1 MGWASRDVSALRERF
16 PGLARTV
23 EGRPCV
29 FADAPAGTQVPD
41 IVIEAMD
48 RYLADS
54 NANTGGTFPTSEET
68 DRVIAEARR
77 AGADLLGCD
86 PGEVVFGPN
95 MTTLAFALSR
105 SVGRTLGPEDEVAVT
120 VLDHDANIAPWL
132 LAARDSGATVRW
144 VDVRAEDGTLDL
156 DSLDGALGPR
166 TRVVAFTAASNALGT
181 ITPARDIARRVH
193 DAGALVVADAVH
205 LAPHR
210 AIDVRDLDV
219 DVLFCSA
226 YKFFGPHVG
235 LMYARR
241 ELLEQWE
248 PYRVRPAPGS
258 PPDSWEWGTLNHEGL
273 AGLTAAVEYL
283 ADVGRTFGE
292 PEGPDRRQEVLAG
305 MESIRLHEAEL
316 SARFL
321 KGMDQIAGLTLYGM
335 GDVERIDER
344 APTFALR
351 VEGRS
356 PREVAGELGR
366 RGVFVW
372 DGNYYALAIM
382 ERLGLEE
389 SGGAVRIGFCHYHSV
404 DEVDRVLEELAR
416 LA

>member
-1 MGWASRDVSALRERF
+1 MEQENRDLSALRDRF
-16 PGLARTV
+16 PGLARLRD
-23 EGRPCV
+23 GRPCV
-29 FADAPAGTQVPD
+29 FADAPAGTQAAD
-41 IVIEAMD
+41 IVIEAIAG
-48 RYLADS
+48 YLERS
-54 NANTGGTFPTSEET
+54 NANTGGAFATSEET

-105 SVGRTLGPEDEVAVT
+105 SLGRTLGPDDEVVVT

-132 LAARDSGATVRW
+132 LAARDAGVTARW

-156 DSLDGALGPR
+156 DSLQSALGPR
-166 TRVVAFTAASNALGT
+166 TRLVAFTAASNALGT
-181 ITPARDIARRVH
+181 ITPARDIARRIH
-193 DAGALVVADAVH
+193 EAGAVAVADAVH

-210 AIDVRDLDV
+210 AIDVRDLGV

-241 ELLEQWE
+241 ELLEEWE
-248 PYRVRPAPGS
+248 PYRVRPAPEE

-273 AGLTAAVEYL
+273 AGFTATVEYL

-292 PEGPDRRQEVLAG
+292 PEAQERREEVLAG
-305 MESIRLHEAEL
+305 MDSIRRYEAEL

-321 KGMDQIAGLTLYGM
+321 KGLDQIPGVALYGV
-335 GDVERIDER
+335 GEVERTDER

-351 VEGRS
+351 LQDRS
-356 PREVAGELGR
+356 PRAVAEELGR

-382 ERLGLEE
+382 ERLGLEA

-404 DEVDRVLEELAR
+404 DDVDRVLEELAG

>member
-1 MGWASRDVSALRERF
+1 MEQENRDLSALRDRF
-16 PGLARTV
+16 PGLARV
-23 EGRPCV
+23 RDGRPCV
-29 FADAPAGTQVPD
+29 FADAPAGTQAAD
-41 IVIEAMD
+41 IVIEAIAG
-48 RYLADS
+48 YLERS
-54 NANTGGTFPTSEET
+54 NANTGGAFATSEET

-105 SVGRTLGPEDEVAVT
+105 SLGRTLGPDDEVVVT

-132 LAARDSGATVRW
+132 LAARDAGVTARW

-156 DSLDGALGPR
+156 DSLQSALGPR
-166 TRVVAFTAASNALGT
+166 TRLVAFTAASNALGT
-181 ITPARDIARRVH
+181 ITPARDIARRIH
-193 DAGALVVADAVH
+193 EAGAVAVADAVH

-210 AIDVRDLDV
+210 AIDVRDLGV

-241 ELLEQWE
+241 ELLEEWE
-248 PYRVRPAPGS
+248 PYRVRPAPEE

-273 AGLTAAVEYL
+273 AGFTATVEYL

-292 PEGPDRRQEVLAG
+292 PEAQERREEVLAG
-305 MESIRLHEAEL
+305 MDSIRRYEAEL

-321 KGMDQIAGLTLYGM
+321 KGLDQIPGVALYGV
-335 GDVERIDER
+335 GEVERTDER

-351 VEGRS
+351 LQDRS
-356 PREVAGELGR
+356 PRAVAEELGR

-382 ERLGLEE
+382 ERLGLEA

-404 DEVDRVLEELAR
+404 DDVDRVLEELAG